1 MKVTQQL
8 AKQLLEVHIGGNW
21 TTISLKQALLDVSLT
36 QANKKFGKLNSIAVI
51 TQHSSY
57 YINALLEVLKGNGLQ
72 AKDEYS
78 FTLPKIETEEEWQIY
93 KEKMWRCAEQAA
105 GLIEQ
110 LPDTILDKS
119 FTDEKYGTYYRNI
132 AGIIEHMHYHIG
144 QIVII
149 KKVAR

>member
-1 MKVTQQL
+1 M
-8 AKQLLEVHIGGNW
+8 
-21 TTISLKQALLDVSLT
+21 
-36 QANKKFGKLNSIAVI
+36 
-51 TQHSSY
+51 
-57 YINALLEVLKGNGLQ
+57 LKGNGLQ